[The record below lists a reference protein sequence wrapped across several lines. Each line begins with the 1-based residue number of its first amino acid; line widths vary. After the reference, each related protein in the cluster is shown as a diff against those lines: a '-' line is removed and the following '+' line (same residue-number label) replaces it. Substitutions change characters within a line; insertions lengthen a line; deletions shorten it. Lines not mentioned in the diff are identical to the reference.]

1 MVIKFDLSD
10 IPEDAILE
18 GAVLS
23 LYVYKG
29 YDSWDNG
36 LKTLHEITSSWDE
49 SSVTWNSKPSNNSSK
64 IAECNSS
71 SINVWEDY
79 DVTGEV
85 KDIVENSKDNY
96 GFMLIYGDYYTGAHF
111 RSSEY
116 SSTEYRPKL
125 TVTYLGDEAFLEIKS
140 PNGGEEIEQN
150 STCIIEW
157 ADNIDG
163 DVKIELYQNGNFIE
177 TIADAIESNGS
188 YDWLVPIGVTPGDGY
203 SIKIISV
210 DSTGLV
216 DESSQ
221 PFSILSEVFISEFP
235 YIQNFDNM
243 DTVNSRDLSEN
254 WKQLTNDDINWKVH
268 TGPTPSKV
276 GSDPDKTGPDADH
289 TSGNGNYVYIE
300 ASDPNNPEKKATIIT
315 PKFKISGL
323 VNPEFVIWAHMFSA
337 DNQMGDL
344 YVDINVDGTLYNDV
358 IHLTDDHGDDWF
370 EVKQSLSEYQG
381 ERVQFIFRGI
391 TGTGWCG
398 DICIDDFFIDASTE
412 VTTNVKIPGHC
423 NVTFCGS
430 RINFHLPESDNN
442 TRRHVSMKIY
452 NLQGK
457 MIATLF
463 NGHLCSGHHSVNLDK
478 FNRIGSGA
486 YICKIKTEGYNK
498 SLSII
503 KQ

>member
-1 MVIKFDLSD
+1 VVIKFDLSD
-10 IPEDAILE
+10 IPEDAIIE
-18 GAVLS
+18 EAVLS

-36 LKTLHEITSSWDE
+36 LKTIHEITSSWDE

-96 GFMLIYGDYYTGAHF
+96 GFMLIYGDYYTGAYF

-125 TVTYLGDEAFLEIKS
+125 TVTYLGDEAFIEIKS

-150 STCIIEW
+150 STCSIGW
-157 ADNIDG
+157 ADNVDG

-177 TIADAIESNGS
+177 IIADAIESNGS
-188 YDWLVPIGVTPGDGY
+188 YEWLVPIDVTPGDGY

-210 DSTGLV
+210 DSTDLV

-221 PFSILSEVFISEFP
+221 PFSILSEVFVSEFP
-235 YIQNFDNM
+235 YTQNFDNM
-243 DTVNSRDLSEN
+243 DTVSSRDLSEN

-289 TSGNGNYVYIE
+289 TSANGNYVYIE
-300 ASDPNNPEKKATIIT
+300 ASNPNNPEKKATIIT
-315 PKFKISGL
+315 PKFKINGL
-323 VNPEFVIWAHMFSA
+323 VNPE
-337 DNQMGDL
+337 
-344 YVDINVDGTLYNDV
+344 
-358 IHLTDDHGDDWF
+358 HLTDDHGDDWF
-370 EVKQSLSEYQG
+370 EVKQSLSNYKG

-391 TGTGWCG
+391 TGTGWCS

-412 VTTNVKIPGHC
+412 VTTNVKIPEHF
-423 NVTFCGS
+423 NITLYGS

-442 TRRHVSMKIY
+442 TQRHVSMKIY

-463 NGHLCSGHHSVNLDK
+463 NGHLCSGHHSVNLDT
-478 FNRIGSGA
+478 FNRIGNGI